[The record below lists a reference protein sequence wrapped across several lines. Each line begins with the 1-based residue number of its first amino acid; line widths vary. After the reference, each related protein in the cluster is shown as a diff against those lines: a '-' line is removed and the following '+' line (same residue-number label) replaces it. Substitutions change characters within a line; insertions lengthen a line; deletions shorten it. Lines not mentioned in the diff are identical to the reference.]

1 MTKLI
6 ARQIFEMLNDTTV
19 PMSEIDRVWNEA
31 VKL

>member
-6 ARQIFEMLNDTTV
+6 AHQIFEMLNDVSV

-31 VKL
+31 VKR